1 MNPGIAMGSHGGG
14 LLMRLTGKSWRF
26 RRFRSTRMTANDVR
40 THFVEYFRSSGHRYI
55 RSSPVR
61 PFSDPTLEF
70 VNAGMN
76 QFKNVFLG
84 LRSAPAL
91 SATNSQKCIRIG
103 GKHNDLEVVG
113 HDTYHHT
120 FFEMLGNWSFSNYFK
135 KEACEL
141 AWQLIT
147 SSPFSLPADRLYVTY
162 FGGDAGLSLEPDLE
176 TKDIWL
182 SIGVHP
188 DRIVPFGL
196 KDNFWEMGL
205 TGPCGPCT
213 EIHYDHIGA
222 TPRPNCVNQDLVD
235 LTELWNLVFI
245 QYKREENGTLTPLPQ
260 HFVDTGMGFERV
272 VAILQGKSSNYD
284 TDLFSPLF
292 HEIHRI
298 CKVPEYGGKF
308 GSDDVNKLDTQ
319 YRILADHSRMVTV
332 SIADSIYPYQSHG
345 LRRVLRKALRIADS
359 LRPEKGVDV
368 ITALSRAVVNS
379 LGAAYPEVS
388 NNSKQVEYVIRDEY
402 RLWKHILS
410 STMKEWQAIV
420 ASDPKLDKLTDVLS
434 PGLIGA
440 LKEINRHER
449 TGRFPVDLALVC
461 FDRYG
466 LDVPLIVELSS
477 LKGLSLDVSDFQNK
491 IDELKMSNKRALGV
505 AASQIAKWHPSLSD
519 HLRNLP
525 STDDSLR
532 YGYTRSPSQGYEI
545 PDSLCNV
552 LLLLQN
558 SSPLR
563 EGDVLNDG
571 ASVGV
576 ICDQTNCWSS
586 QKGDTDI
593 GVIELYNGDDV
604 IGNVMFGNVSR
615 IGNHIV
621 HTGTFKSSRGTK
633 ENVGK
638 WKAKV
643 QVDVANRLTLM
654 RNVTASHLIAQALRE
669 RFIGHLSYFSN
680 SKAGFT
686 MKFIIYDPNA
696 SEAGLILLEHA
707 VNQMIQLDLPT
718 NVTKVSLGELLGS
731 DDILIP
737 HVINRQGDHFPLVQI
752 PFDKSVPCSR
762 EVSYG
767 PNVLQ
772 TSDIEEFCFVDVVFS
787 RKQREVTFKCITGPS
802 VDLAYKAAEELVDE
816 LRTLNDNSLVSE
828 LNAGVAKAKSLV
840 NSNKVPI
847 CFRVELNHLVN
858 GIEKMLKSKLRDSA
872 SRSIIDVIETAKTG
886 KQSFLVHYAGEDCK
900 LEKLTKACQDMPVM
914 LFAYN
919 KGHLTG
925 RCCTPQQSQVQAN
938 VWMSKVAEMLGTETS
953 YFKGH
958 DERFVCGLKP
968 LKMTKRRL
976 AELSPLLRGLAE
988 KAINEQITVNS
999 INCK

>member
-1 MNPGIAMGSHGGG
+1 
-14 LLMRLTGKSWRF
+14 
-26 RRFRSTRMTANDVR
+26 MTADEVR
-40 THFVEYFRSSGHRYI
+40 KHFVEYFKSSGHSYI

-84 LRSAPAL
+84 LRPAPAL
-91 SATNSQKCIRIG
+91 SATNSQKCIRVG

-135 KEACEL
+135 KEACEM

-147 SSPFSLPADRLYVTY
+147 SPPFSLPANRLYVTY
-162 FGGDAGLSLEPDLE
+162 FGGDAELSLQPDLE
-176 TKDIWL
+176 TKEIWL
-182 SIGVHP
+182 NIGVNP
-188 DRIVPFGL
+188 DRVVPFGL

-213 EIHYDHIGA
+213 EIHYDHISD
-222 TPRPNCVNQDLVD
+222 TPRSHCVNQDLVD

-272 VAILQGKSSNYD
+272 VALLQGKSSNYD

-308 GSDDVNKLDTQ
+308 GLEDVDKLDTR

-332 SIADSIYPYQSHG
+332 AIADSIYPYQSHG

-359 LRPEKGVDV
+359 LQPDKGVDV
-368 ITALSRAVVNS
+368 ITAVSRAVVNS
-379 LGAAYPEVS
+379 LGTAYPEIS

-402 RLWKHILS
+402 KLWKHILS
-410 STMKEWQAIV
+410 STTKEWQAVV
-420 ASDPKLDKLTDVLS
+420 ASDPKLDSLSDVLS

-440 LKEINRHER
+440 LKEINQLEP
-449 TGRFPVDLALVC
+449 TGIFPVDLALVC

-477 LKGLSLDVSDFQNK
+477 LKGLTLDVSDFQNR
-491 IDELKMSNKRALGV
+491 IAELKASNKKSLGV
-505 AASQIAKWHPSLSD
+505 AASRVTDWHPSLSD
-519 HLRNLP
+519 QLENLS
-525 STDDSLR
+525 STDDSFR
-532 YGYTRSPSQGYEI
+532 YLYTRSPSQSYEV
-545 PDSLCNV
+545 PDLPCNV
-552 LLLLQN
+552 LAFLHNGCPLL
-558 SSPLR
+558 
-563 EGDVLNDG
+563 EGDVLDDG
-571 ASVGV
+571 ASIGV
-576 ICDQTNCWSS
+576 ICDRTNCWSS
-586 QKGDTDI
+586 QKGDTDV
-593 GVIELYNGDDV
+593 GVIELYNGDNV
-604 IGNVMFGNVSR
+604 VGNVVFDNVSR

-621 HTGTFKSSRGTK
+621 HSGTFKSTRGSK
-633 ENVGK
+633 EKVLK
-638 WKAKV
+638 MKAKV
-643 QVDVANRLTLM
+643 KVDVENRLTLM
-654 RNVTASHLIAQALRE
+654 RNVTASHLVAQAVRE
-669 RFIGHLSYFSN
+669 RFVGHLSYFSN

-718 NVTKVSLGELLGS
+718 HVTKVSLSELLGS
-731 DDILIP
+731 DDISIP

-752 PFDKSVPCSR
+752 PFDKTVSSK

-767 PNVLQ
+767 PNVLR
-772 TSDIEEFCFVDVVFS
+772 TSDVQEFCFVDVVFS

-802 VDLAYKAAEELVDE
+802 VDAAYKAAEKLVDE
-816 LRTLNDNSLVSE
+816 LRTLSNDSPMRE
-828 LNAGVAKAKSLV
+828 LKAGIANAKFLV
-840 NSNKVPI
+840 NTNKIPN
-847 CFRVELNHLVN
+847 CFRVELNHLVT
-858 GIEKMLKSKLRDSA
+858 GIDKMLKSQSRKSA
-872 SRSIIDVIETAKTG
+872 SRSIAEIVDTARTE

-900 LEKLTKACQDMPVM
+900 LEKLTRECEDLPVM

-925 RCCTPQQSQVQAN
+925 RCCTPEQSEVQAN
-938 VWMSKVAEMLGTETS
+938 VWMSSVAEKLGAEVAH
-953 YFKGH
+953 FKGH
-958 DERFVCGLKP
+958 DERLVCGLKP

-976 AELSPLLRGLAE
+976 AELSPQLKELAE
-988 KAINEQITVNS
+988 AAIRR
-999 INCK
+999 